1 MAAERQVNI
10 IVNFLAKGLGELTT
24 QLKGLNTEMAALR
37 GETSKTRTQVSGLGK
52 DAGAASD
59 KLDEYSKN
67 SDNARTASDE
77 LNNSSK
83 KARGGFAN
91 FGKQLVNTAAFL
103 LRFAA
108 VTAIF
113 SGVTFAIVGTAKAAA
128 AFQESLRSLQAI
140 ANISNSELGMLEEN
154 ILKVAGSTRFT
165 AGEIAELQKNLARLG
180 FSTYQ
185 IIESTEAIARFA
197 EATGES
203 SDAVAEFV
211 GKQIKAFG
219 LATID
224 TTELVNAYTT
234 SINNSALSLET
245 LATSSQ
251 YASSISSALGVGFKE
266 QNALLATL
274 ADNGLTASRAGTG
287 LRKIFLELGASGGSL
302 IPILNELGESN
313 LTIAEAEELVGARAA
328 GALVTLVSQ
337 REAVTRLVDAQN
349 NLSSAFIASA
359 RQNSTFNAQVDAL
372 NAAVN
377 RILISLGDWVTKTEI
392 ILNLIERFGGGTEL
406 RGFRLQ
412 TALGLDSE
420 QVDGMVGNI
429 TELEYKLKGFIDSYN
444 KTIEEGGQRYGTDVE
459 GMSRRLALQKS
470 LAGDIAE
477 SLGISAEAFKKASDE
492 LGGIEIS
499 DYEALL
505 GVLRDISDERI
516 RTNQITVAADLIG
529 KEYADKIKEI
539 VELDRKG
546 VDISKERDGLLKKVQ
561 TKIAMLSLSLFEYSQ
576 ATEELTEKEIAQ
588 QSIEEK
594 ALSRFRMMQTA
605 LINLKTSQKDL
616 ADSGTVQL
624 QSFEAIR
631 KKQEALNQAII
642 DGDEVKRRSLA
653 ADLEKQKN
661 LLIEVDLLDDYL
673 NYVSRIESREELLQ
687 AASGF
692 KEAAGVLSE
701 VLQDEIDL
709 GKKTPEQA
717 KEELGRLIDS
727 YIKALDQLPAEQRD
741 KLQKELSLLFSGTEF
756 TPAEDGGGGG
766 AGEKGLDLFGL
777 GEENTE
783 FLINK
788 AAELANSVNSAIL
801 DATQRRL
808 EAEQAAVDARYSFEE
823 DRLNSLLQAGIIS
836 QEQYERQRLRLEKE
850 RVAKTNDIER
860 KRFNAEKANSLAEIA
875 IKTAIGIAGTADPIR
890 IAIISAVSAAQAAIV
905 ASQKF
910 VPTKFKK
917 GGMIEGA
924 SHERGGVPF
933 TVNGRAGF
941 EAEGGEFIVNK
952 KATEAFLPM
961 LERINSFGSSSIPAQ
976 RQVFASGGVVPQGGG
991 RTDDLLEQLVSQS
1004 SQRTIAYIS
1013 EEQLISRNN
1022 TRITN
1027 DIRKRL

>member
-1 MAAERQVNI
+1 M
-10 IVNFLAKGLGELTT
+10 
-24 QLKGLNTEMAALR
+24 
-37 GETSKTRTQVSGLGK
+37 
-52 DAGAASD
+52 
-59 KLDEYSKN
+59 
-67 SDNARTASDE
+67 
-77 LNNSSK
+77 
-83 KARGGFAN
+83 
-91 FGKQLVNTAAFL
+91 
-103 LRFAA
+103 
-108 VTAIF
+108 
-113 SGVTFAIVGTAKAAA
+113 
-128 AFQESLRSLQAI
+128 
-140 ANISNSELGMLEEN
+140 
-154 ILKVAGSTRFT
+154 
-165 AGEIAELQKNLARLG
+165 
-180 FSTYQ
+180 
-185 IIESTEAIARFA
+185 
-197 EATGES
+197 
-203 SDAVAEFV
+203 
-211 GKQIKAFG
+211 
-219 LATID
+219 
-224 TTELVNAYTT
+224 
-234 SINNSALSLET
+234 
-245 LATSSQ
+245 
-251 YASSISSALGVGFKE
+251 
-266 QNALLATL
+266 
-274 ADNGLTASRAGTG
+274 
-287 LRKIFLELGASGGSL
+287 KIFLELGAEGGSL
-302 IPILNELGESN
+302 VPILDELGDN
-313 LTIAEAEELVGARAA
+313 MLTLSEAEELVGARAA
-328 GALVTLVSQ
+328 GALLSLVEQ
-337 REAVTRLVDAQN
+337 RHAVKDLVDEQEDLN
-349 NLSSAFIASA
+349 SVLLASA
-359 RQNSTFNAQVDAL
+359 RQNSTFQGQVKAL
-372 NAAVN
+372 RAAIDEVV
-377 RILISLGDWVTKTEI
+377 ISLGDWVTETNIVLE
-392 ILNLIERFGGGTEL
+392 LIEAISGKTTL
-406 RGFRLQ
+406 RGFSVL
-412 TALGLDSE
+412 TSLGLDTKDLNDLSKNLKGREKEVESFINNVVKKATEGKASFDITRPIDSLGKMGAEAIIKFFSDPKNNAEVFEFGKSLGLSADQAVRLGEIFEDDVENLGAFINLLLGNNKALEERSKIMKDAEEAEKDYLSMSE
-420 QVDGMVGNI
+420 
-429 TELEYKLKGFIDSYN
+429 ELEKF
-444 KTIEEGGQRYGTDVE
+444 EEGSDSWRSKRDEYYKTLTDRIVDLRKE
-459 GMSRRLALQKS
+459 EDLLNDKS
-470 LAGDIAE
+470 
-477 SLGISAEAFKKASDE
+477 
-492 LGGIEIS
+492 
-499 DYEALL
+499 
-505 GVLRDISDERI
+505 
-516 RTNQITVAADLIG
+516 
-529 KEYADKIKEI
+529 
-539 VELDRKG
+539 DR
-546 VDISKERDGLLKKVQ
+546 EGLLKAEQEQLLIIEKR
-561 TKIAMLSLSLFEYSQ
+561 ISL
-576 ATEELTEKEIAQ
+576 
-588 QSIEEK
+588 
-594 ALSRFRMMQTA
+594 LSRERSA
-605 LINLKTSQKDL
+605 VRGNIIDKDEDIEL
-616 ADSGTVQL
+616 DNEKL

-653 ADLEKQKN
+653 ADLEKQTN
-661 LLIEVDLLDDYL
+661 LLIEADLLDDYL
-673 NYVSRIESREELLQ
+673 DYVSRIESREELLQ

-717 KEELGRLIDS
+717 KEELGLLIDS
-727 YIKALDQLPAEQRD
+727 YIKALDQLPAGQRD

-777 GEENTE
+777 GEENTD

-788 AAELANSVNSAIL
+788 AAELANSVNGAIL

-924 SHERGGVPF
+924 SHEQGGVPF

-976 RQVFASGGVVPQGGG
+976 RQVFANGGVVPQGGG